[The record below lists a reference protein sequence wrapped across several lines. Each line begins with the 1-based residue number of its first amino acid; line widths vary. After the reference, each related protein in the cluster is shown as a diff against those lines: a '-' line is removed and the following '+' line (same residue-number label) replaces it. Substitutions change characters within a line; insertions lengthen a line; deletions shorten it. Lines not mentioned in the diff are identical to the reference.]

1 MPEITTA
8 GYLFL
13 LGMTM
18 CSVMLSLILCFRF
31 FAMPKKV
38 RWKAEEEL
46 IRMLLAIHARH
57 QPQQIFKPQMQPTIT
72 TYAPATIQSPFQPTT
87 GTIGTGVPM
96 IIGETQNP
104 MAQQPQVKIYRNS
117 SITTTTITNNEITIN
132 VSNGNNTTSCDT
144 RRNNLLSSLIKKND
158 KKIHFFNTVYQ
169 VLLPC

>member
-1 MPEITTA
+1 
-8 GYLFL
+8 
-13 LGMTM
+13 M

-104 MAQQPQVKIYRNS
+104 MAQQPQVKFTGILPLPQQPS
-117 SITTTTITNNEITIN
+117 PTMKLPLMSPMGTTPHPAIPGGTI
-132 VSNGNNTTSCDT
+132 
-144 RRNNLLSSLIKKND
+144 
-158 KKIHFFNTVYQ
+158 FYQ
-169 VLLPC
+169 A